1 MLERRRQNISSKVWQ
16 TNFTIDILLCTVVW
30 CLLPEIMQ
38 MHRLVKS
45 YSFTELQ
52 IDYPD
57 NFEYLAQPQ
66 NAAAAYS
73 TPMNREI

>member
-1 MLERRRQNISSKVWQ
+1 
-16 TNFTIDILLCTVVW
+16 
-30 CLLPEIMQ
+30 